1 MIGSFVRAMVG
12 LPEQRTIALD
22 ESSRLGSLASMQ
34 PSVAGTTV
42 TADSALR
49 NMAVLACLR
58 IIGQSLASVPLILYQ
73 REGRQRVR
81 ATDHAVYPVLAQT
94 GNAEMTAYEVRETR
108 ISHCMAWG
116 NAYAEI
122 QYDNNYQVRGL
133 WPLAP
138 DRVGVER
145 NANGK
150 LVYTYWSDAMGQG
163 FVLPGYRVLHL
174 RYTMIRGALGMSP
187 VRQAMNALGVAQ
199 ATEEYGGRYFAN
211 GSRPSIILKHPG
223 KLTREAYANLR
234 DSFANTWQGLD
245 NAHRVNILEEG
256 ITPEIVGIPPE
267 EAQFLGTRQY
277 QVQEIARLY
286 GVPLHMLAVGE
297 TATYASAEQDAINF
311 RQLTLLE
318 WAKRDEQRL
327 MADLLTKEERRQGYY
342 IEYLL
347 DGLERATIDTR
358 TNAYATMIQNGMLM
372 PNEARERENLDPHPG
387 GDVLL
392 MPLNMQMIGADGAPV
407 GTTVQAGT
415 GDASG
420 DNDGDESDGGNGQRS
435 IANGQLSRESTPTGE
450 AVSLLEAWVA
460 DVRQRLESRIA
471 NDVRQQGA
479 KMLRNGGRAALGEWG
494 EERMHD
500 WRQAG
505 EEMLDVVMRVNLDW
519 YVSPGADVGE
529 WVATAYQAAVRE
541 LIGGQGG
548 TATDND

>member
-1 MIGSFVRAMVG
+1 VIGAFVRSLAG
-12 LPEQRTIALD
+12 LPERRAIALD

-34 PSVAGTTV
+34 PSVAGVTV

-49 NMAVLACLR
+49 NMTVLACMR
-58 IIGQSLASVPLILYQ
+58 IIGQSLASVPLILY
-73 REGRQRVR
+73 RRDGRQRTR
-81 ATDHAVYPVLAQT
+81 ATDHPVYSVLSQT
-94 GNAEMTAYEVRETR
+94 ANSEMTAYEVRETR
-108 ISHCMAWG
+108 IAHCMAWG

-122 QYDNNYQVRGL
+122 QYDSNYAVRGL

-145 NANGK
+145 NATGR
-150 LVYTYWSDAMGQG
+150 LQYTYWSDAMGQG

-174 RYTMIRGALGMSP
+174 RYTMIRGVLGMSP
-187 VRQAMNALGVAQ
+187 MRQAMNALGVAQ

-223 KLTREAYANLR
+223 RLQKDAYERLR
-234 DSFANTWQGLD
+234 DSFANNWQGLD
-245 NAHRVNILEEG
+245 NAHRINILEEG

-327 MADLLTKEERRQGYY
+327 MADLLTADERRQGYY
-342 IEYLL
+342 VEYLL

-358 TNAYATMIQNGMLM
+358 TAAYATMIQNGMLM

-392 MPLNMQMIGADGAPV
+392 MPLNMQMIGADGEVV
-407 GTTVQAGT
+407 GVTSQAS
-415 GDASG
+415 DE
-420 DNDGDESDGGNGQRS
+420 DLDDDGQDDTR
-435 IANGQLSRESTPTGE
+435 AADLT
-450 AVSLLEAWVA
+450 AAWVA
-460 DVRQRLESRIA
+460 DVRTRLAARIA
-471 NDVRQQGA
+471 NDVRQAGA
-479 KMLRNGGRAALGEWG
+479 KALRNGGRAALSEWG
-494 EERMHD
+494 ETMMHE
-500 WRQAG
+500 WRLAG
-505 EEMLDVVMRVNLDW
+505 DGMLAALRSVGGVDGVDGVD
-519 YVSPGADVGE
+519 AGE

-548 TATDND
+548 TTTDHD

>member
-1 MIGSFVRAMVG
+1 MIGAILRGLAG
-12 LPEQRTIALD
+12 LPEQRTIPLD

-34 PSVAGTTV
+34 PSVAGVTV

-49 NMAVLACLR
+49 NMTVLACIR
-58 IIGQSLASVPLILYQ
+58 IIGQSLASVPLLLY
-73 REGRQRVR
+73 RRNGRQRTR
-81 ATDHAVYPVLAQT
+81 ATDHPVYSVLAQT
-94 GNAEMTAYEVRETR
+94 GNAEMTAYEVREAR

-122 QYDNNYQVRGL
+122 QYDKNYAVRGL

-145 NANGK
+145 NATGK
-150 LVYTYWSDAMGQG
+150 LQYTYWSDAMEQG
-163 FVLPGYRVLHL
+163 FVLPGYRVMHL

-223 KLTREAYANLR
+223 RLNPEAYSRLR
-234 DSFANTWQGLD
+234 DSFASNWQGLD
-245 NAHRVNILEEG
+245 NAHRINILEEG

-286 GVPLHMLAVGE
+286 GVPLDMLAVGE
-297 TATYASAEQDAINF
+297 TATYASAEQHAINF
-311 RQLTLLE
+311 RQFTLLE

-327 MADLLTKEERRQGYY
+327 MADLLTQDERSQGYY

-347 DGLERATIDTR
+347 DGLERATLDTR
-358 TNAYATMIQNGMLM
+358 TAAYATMIQNGMLM

-392 MPLNMQMIGADGAPV
+392 MPLNMQMIDIDGSVV
-407 GTTVQAGT
+407 GTTAPT
-415 GDASG
+415 EAD
-420 DNDGDESDGGNGQRS
+420 DEPADEPTDEQDDEPTDEPTPADDQR
-435 IANGQLSRESTPTGE
+435 AALD
-450 AVSLLEAWVA
+450 LLLA
-460 DVRQRLESRIA
+460 DVQRRLAARVV

-479 KMLRNGGRAALGEWG
+479 KALRRNSRAGLSEWG
-494 EERMHD
+494 EGQIID
-500 WRQAG
+500 WNRAGHEMIEPIVQAFRLAPPVI
-505 EEMLDVVMRVNLDW
+505 M
-519 YVSPGADVGE
+519 VGE
-529 WVATAYQAAVRE
+529 WVTTAYQAAVGE
-541 LIGGQGG
+541 LIGG
-548 TATDND
+548 AKWNDD

>member
-1 MIGSFVRAMVG
+1 MIGAFVRSLVG
-12 LPEQRTIALD
+12 LPEQRAIALD
-22 ESSRLGSLASMQ
+22 ESARLGSLAAMQ
-34 PSVAGTTV
+34 PSVAGVTV

-49 NMAVLACLR
+49 NMTVLACIR
-58 IIGQSLASVPLILYQ
+58 IVGQSLASVPLILYR
-73 REGRQRVR
+73 REGRQRTR
-81 ATDHAVYPVLAQT
+81 ATEHPVYAVLAQT

-108 ISHCMAWG
+108 VSHCMAWG

-122 QYDNNYQVRGL
+122 QYDSNYQVRGL

-145 NANGK
+145 NAAGR
-150 LVYTYWSDAMGQG
+150 LQYTYWSDAMGQG

-174 RYTMIRGALGMSP
+174 RYTMLRGALGMSP

-223 KLTREAYANLR
+223 RLNPESFKRLRE
-234 DSFANTWQGLD
+234 SFADTWQGLD

-256 ITPEIVGIPPE
+256 ITPEVVGIPPE

-286 GVPLHMLAVGE
+286 GVPLDMLAVGE
-297 TATYASAEQDAINF
+297 TATYASAEQHAINF
-311 RQLTLLE
+311 RQFTLLE

-327 MADLLTKEERRQGYY
+327 MADLLTAEERRQGYY

-347 DGLERATIDTR
+347 DGLERATLDTR
-358 TNAYATMIQNGMLM
+358 TQAYATMIQNGMLM
-372 PNEARERENLDPHPG
+372 PNEARERENLDPLPG

-392 MPLNMQMIGADGAPV
+392 MPLNMQMIDADGVMV
-407 GTTVQAGT
+407 GAATGAEGESGAEGDGETDNRAALLEQAGLAADLT
-415 GDASG
+415 
-420 DNDGDESDGGNGQRS
+420 N
-435 IANGQLSRESTPTGE
+435 
-450 AVSLLEAWVA
+450 AWIA

-479 KMLRNGGRAALGEWG
+479 KMLRQGGRGALGEWG
-494 EERMHD
+494 ESMMHE
-500 WRQAG
+500 WRLAG
-505 EEMLDVVMRVNLDW
+505 EGMLSALRGVRPAAE
-519 YVSPGADVGE
+519 PGVGE

-541 LIGGQGG
+541 LIGGQSG
-548 TATDND
+548 TATDHD

>member
-1 MIGSFVRAMVG
+1 MIKSFVQAMVG
-12 LPEQRTIALD
+12 LQERRAIALD
-22 ESSRLGSLASMQ
+22 ESARLGSLASMQ

-49 NMAVLACLR
+49 NMTVLACIR
-58 IIGQSLASVPLILYQ
+58 IVAQSLASVPLILY
-73 REGRQRVR
+73 RRDGRQRTR
-81 ATDHAVYPVLAQT
+81 ATDHPVYSVLEHM

-108 ISHCMAWG
+108 IAHCMAWG

-122 QYDNNYQVRGL
+122 QYDSNYAVRGL

-145 NANGK
+145 NAAGK
-150 LVYTYWSDAMGQG
+150 LQYTYWSDSMGQG

-187 VRQAMNALGVAQ
+187 VRQAMNALGVAA

-223 KLTREAYANLR
+223 RLSSDAYTRLR
-234 DSFANTWQGLD
+234 ESFANTWQGLD

-256 ITPEIVGIPPE
+256 ISPEIVGIPPE

-297 TATYASAEQDAINF
+297 VATYASAEQDAINF
-311 RQLTLLE
+311 SKQTLLA
-318 WAKRDEQRL
+318 WAKRDEKRL
-327 MADLLTKEERRQGYY
+327 MADLLTRDERRQGYY

-358 TNAYATMIQNGMLM
+358 TTAYATMIQNGMLM
-372 PNEARERENLDPHPG
+372 PNEARERENLDPLPG

-392 MPLNMQMIGADGAPV
+392 MPLNMQMVAADGELTQKSMKEEEGA
-407 GTTVQAGT
+407 TQRALIEQAGLAADLI
-415 GDASG
+415 DAWG
-420 DNDGDESDGGNGQRS
+420 
-435 IANGQLSRESTPTGE
+435 
-450 AVSLLEAWVA
+450 A
-460 DVRQRLESRIA
+460 DVRARLRARIV

-479 KMLRNGGRAALGEWG
+479 KMLRQGGRAALGEWG
-494 EERMHD
+494 ERMLME

-505 EEMLDVVMRVNLDW
+505 EAMLAPLRSVRPEIEVNL
-519 YVSPGADVGE
+519 ADCVMS
-529 WVATAYQAAVRE
+529 AYQLAVRE
-541 LIGGQGG
+541 LVSEE
-548 TATDND
+548 

>member
-1 MIGSFVRAMVG
+1 MIGAFVRSLAG
-12 LPEQRTIALD
+12 LPEQRAISLD
-22 ESSRLGSLASMQ
+22 ESARLGSLASMQ
-34 PSVAGTTV
+34 PSVAGVTV

-49 NMAVLACLR
+49 NMTVLACMR
-58 IIGQSLASVPLILYQ
+58 IIGQSLASVPLILY
-73 REGRQRVR
+73 RRDGRQRTR
-81 ATDHAVYPVLAQT
+81 ATDHPVYPVLAQT
-94 GNAEMTAYEVRETR
+94 ANTEMTAYEVRETR

-122 QYDNNYQVRGL
+122 QYDNNYAVRGL

-150 LVYTYWSDAMGQG
+150 LVYTYWSDAIGQG
-163 FVLPGYRVLHL
+163 FVLPGYRILHL

-223 KLTREAYANLR
+223 RITPEAYGRLR
-234 DSFANTWQGLD
+234 ESFANSWQGLD

-256 ITPEIVGIPPE
+256 ISPEIVGIPPE

-327 MADLLTKEERRQGYY
+327 ATDLLTRAERSAGYY

-358 TNAYATMIQNGMLM
+358 TAAYATMIQNGMLT
-372 PNEARERENLDPHPG
+372 PNEARERENLDPLPG

-392 MPLNMQMIGADGAPV
+392 MPLNMQMIDTDGNVV
-407 GTTVQAGT
+407 GTTLT
-415 GDASG
+415 EDDATTPDDEPATD
-420 DNDGDESDGGNGQRS
+420 DNQR
-435 IANGQLSRESTPTGE
+435 E
-450 AVSLLEAWVA
+450 AADILLA
-460 DVRQRLESRIA
+460 DVQRRLVARVA

-479 KMLRNGGRAALGEWG
+479 KALRHGGRAALSEWG
-494 EERMHD
+494 EGQQVD
-500 WRQAG
+500 WRRAG
-505 EEMLDVVMRVNLDW
+505 LDMAAPVMMAFSLAAPPV
-519 YVSPGADVGE
+519 AD
-529 WVATAYQAAVRE
+529 WVATAYQGAVRD
-541 LIGGQGG
+541 LIGGHSG

>member
-1 MIGSFVRAMVG
+1 MIGDFVRALVG
-12 LPEQRTIALD
+12 LPEQRAISLD
-22 ESSRLGSLASMQ
+22 ESSRPGSLASMQ
-34 PSVAGTTV
+34 PSVAGTVV

-49 NMAVLACLR
+49 NMAVLACIR
-58 IIGQSLASVPLILYQ
+58 IIAQSLASVPLILYW

-81 ATDHAVYPVLAQT
+81 ATDHAVYPVLTQM

-122 QYDNNYQVRGL
+122 QYDSNYQVRGL

-145 NANGK
+145 NDNGK

-163 FVLPGYRVLHL
+163 FVLPAYRVLHL
-174 RYTMIRGALGMSP
+174 RYTMIRGALGISP

-223 KLTREAYANLR
+223 KLTKEAYANLR

-318 WAKRDEQRL
+318 WARRDEQRL
-327 MADLLTKEERRQGYY
+327 MADLLTRQERQNGYY

-347 DGLERATIDTR
+347 DGLERATIETR
-358 TNAYATMIQNGMLM
+358 THAYATMIQNGMLM

-392 MPLNMQMIGADGAPV
+392 MPLNMQMIGVDGAPA
-407 GTTVQAGT
+407 GTTAQQ
-415 GDASG
+415 SG
-420 DNDGDESDGGNGQRS
+420 NEPRA
-435 IANGQLSRESTPTGE
+435 I
-450 AVSLLEAWVA
+450 LEAWIA
-460 DVRQRLESRIA
+460 DVRQRLENRIA

-479 KMLRNGGRAALGEWG
+479 KMLRKGGPPALQEWG
-494 EERMHD
+494 KRAHD
-500 WRQAG
+500 EWRSAG
-505 EEMLDVVMRVNLDW
+505 EAMLASVPQAL
-519 YVSPGADVGE
+519 PADAVGE
-529 WVATAYQAAVRE
+529 WVATAYQRAADE
-541 LIGGQGG
+541 LIRGQDG

>member
-1 MIGSFVRAMVG
+1 VIGAVLRSLAG
-12 LPEQRTIALD
+12 LPERRAIALD

-34 PSVAGTTV
+34 PSVAGVTV

-49 NMAVLACLR
+49 NMAVLACIR
-58 IIGQSLASVPLILYQ
+58 IIGQSLASVPLILY
-73 REGRQRVR
+73 RRDGRQRAR

-108 ISHCMAWG
+108 IAHCMAWG

-122 QYDNNYQVRGL
+122 QYDSNYAVRGL

-145 NANGK
+145 NAAGK
-150 LVYTYWSDAMGQG
+150 LQYSYWSDAMGRG

-174 RYTMIRGALGMSP
+174 RYTMIRGALGISP

-223 KLTREAYANLR
+223 RLQKDAYERLR
-234 DSFANTWQGLD
+234 DSFANNWQGLD
-245 NAHRVNILEEG
+245 NAHRINILEEG

-311 RQLTLLE
+311 RQHTLLG
-318 WAKRDEQRL
+318 WAERDEQRL
-327 MADLLTKEERRQGYY
+327 MADLLTAEERRQGYY

-347 DGLERATIDTR
+347 DGLERATIETR
-358 TNAYATMIQNGMLM
+358 TAAMATMIQNGMLT
-372 PNEARERENLDPHPG
+372 PNEGRERENLDPLPG

-392 MPLNMQMIGADGAPV
+392 MPLNMQMIGADGEVV
-407 GTTVQAGT
+407 GVTGAKSGVLSSEEDDDDQ
-415 GDASG
+415 GDARAALV
-420 DNDGDESDGGNGQRS
+420 EQ
-435 IANGQLSRESTPTGE
+435 AQVAAALV
-450 AVSLLEAWVA
+450 AAWVA
-460 DVRQRLESRIA
+460 DVRSRLQSRIA
-471 NDVRQQGA
+471 NDVRQAGA
-479 KMLRNGGRAALGEWG
+479 KALRNGGRLALSEWG
-494 EERMHD
+494 ETMIHE
-500 WRQAG
+500 WRLAG
-505 EEMLDVVMRVNLDW
+505 DGMLAGLRSVDD
-519 YVSPGADVGE
+519 ADAVDIGV

-548 TATDND
+548 TTTDHD

>member
-1 MIGSFVRAMVG
+1 VIRSVMRAFGV
-12 LPEQRTIALD
+12 PERRGVALD
-22 ESSRLGSLASMQ
+22 ESSRLRSLASMQ
-34 PSVAGTTV
+34 PSVAGVTV

-49 NMAVLACLR
+49 NMTVLACIR
-58 IIGQSLASVPLILYQ
+58 IIGQSLASMPLILYQ
-73 REGRQRVR
+73 REGRQRRR
-81 ATDHAVYPVLAQT
+81 ATEHPVYAVLAQT
-94 GNAEMTAYEVRETR
+94 GNAEMTAFEVRETR

-122 QYDNNYQVRGL
+122 QYDSNYNVRGL

-150 LVYTYWSDAMGQG
+150 LQYTYWSDAMEQG

-174 RYTMIRGALGMSP
+174 RYTMIRGAMGISP
-187 VRQAMNALGVAQ
+187 VRQAMNALGVAA

-223 KLTREAYANLR
+223 RLNQEAYARLR
-234 DSFANTWQGLD
+234 ESFASSWQGLD

-311 RQLTLLE
+311 RQFTLLE

-327 MADLLTKEERRQGYY
+327 MADLLTREERSQGYY

-347 DGLERATIDTR
+347 DGLERATIETR
-358 TNAYATMIQNGMLM
+358 TQAYATMIQNGMMM
-372 PNEARERENLDPHPG
+372 PNEGRERENLDPVPG

-392 MPLNMQMIGADGAPV
+392 MPLNMQMVGADG
-407 GTTVQAGT
+407 TVIGPTESSADGESGGEGEGETDDRAAALLEQAGLAADLT
-415 GDASG
+415 AAWIADA
-420 DNDGDESDGGNGQRS
+420 R
-435 IANGQLSRESTPTGE
+435 A
-450 AVSLLEAWVA
+450 
-460 DVRQRLESRIA
+460 RLESRIG

-479 KMLRNGGRAALGEWG
+479 KMLRQGGRAALGEWG
-494 EERMHD
+494 ESMIVE
-500 WRQAG
+500 WRTAG
-505 EEMLDVVMRVNLDW
+505 EGMLDRLRGVRPAAEPN
-519 YVSPGADVGE
+519 VGE
-529 WVATAYQAAVRE
+529 WVATAYQAAARE
-541 LIGGQGG
+541 LI
-548 TATDND
+548 NE